1 MDAMQDDERGPMIAA
16 MISSAEEGRR
26 VNKLPADH
34 LMLAVLPDWLYT
46 KLNGE
51 DREELLTKQH
61 INVRSHSD
69 FYAEED
75 AR

>member
-1 MDAMQDDERGPMIAA
+1 MQDDERGPMVAA

-26 VNKLPADH
+26 ANRLPADH
-34 LMLAVLPDWLYT
+34 VMVAVLPDWLYA

-51 DREELLTKQH
+51 EREELLTKQY

-69 FYAEED
+69 FYAEEGW
-75 AR
+75 R

>member
-1 MDAMQDDERGPMIAA
+1 MDAMQDDECGPMIAA

-34 LMLAVLPDWLYT
+34 LMLAVLPDPLYA
-46 KLNGE
+46 KLSGE
-51 DREELLTKQH
+51 DREELLTKQR

-69 FYAEED
+69 FYAEEGIS
-75 AR
+75 

>member
-16 MISSAEEGRR
+16 MINQAKEGRR

-34 LMLAVLPDWLYT
+34 LMVAVLPDWLYG
-46 KLNGE
+46 KLDGE
-51 DREELLTKQH
+51 DREDLLTKQR

-75 AR
+75 AS

>member
-34 LMLAVLPDWLYT
+34 IMLAVLQDWLYD

-51 DREELLTKQH
+51 DRKELLTEQH

-75 AR
+75 SR